1 MHIILVSN
9 RLATA
14 KTLVVTRRMLA
25 LGLFV
30 VLCLL
35 LGTSF
40 LFSYASVA
48 FRLPFVQSLIVAVQ
62 QGEAQKTQVFVRDNL
77 NTMAGRLGEMQAQL
91 LQLDALGERIS
102 SLSGI
107 KLGERPL
114 GAKTVTG
121 GQGGPFVPSTIGQ
134 ALSGEELQ
142 RELDRLASLVE
153 HRADTLSVLES
164 RLMDQRIRNS
174 LLPTIIPV
182 KDVRIGST
190 FGVRSDPMLSVS
202 AMHEGIDFVVPP
214 GTGVVS
220 AAGGIVVV
228 AELHSQYGN
237 MIDIDHGNGF
247 SSRYA
252 HLSSIKVK
260 AGQLVKRGQAI
271 GESGNT
277 GRSTGPH
284 LHFEVRHNGIAQNPA
299 RFLQQD
305 GQQNALLAAR
315 PAPLP
320 GKTAALRR

>member
-25 LGLFV
+25 VGFFV

-62 QGEAQKTQVFVRDNL
+62 QGEAQKTQVFLRDNL
-77 NTMAGRLGEMQAQL
+77 NTMAGRLGEMKAQL

-107 KLGERPL
+107 KLGEPPL
-114 GAKTVTG
+114 GAKTVAG
-121 GQGGPFVPSTIGQ
+121 GQGGPFVPSGIGQ
-134 ALSGEELQ
+134 VLSGEELQ

-182 KDVRIGST
+182 KEVSIGST

-214 GTGVVS
+214 GTEVVS

-228 AELHSQYGN
+228 AEMHSQYGN

-252 HLSSIKVK
+252 HLSAIRVK

-271 GESGNT
+271 GASGNT

-284 LHFEVRHNGIAQNPA
+284 LHFEVRHHGVAQNPA

-305 GQQNALLAAR
+305 GQQSALLTAR
-315 PAPLP
+315 PAPVP
-320 GKTAALRR
+320 GKSAALRR

>member
-30 VLCLL
+30 VICLL

-48 FRLPFVQSLIVAVQ
+48 FRLPFVQSLVVAVQ
-62 QGEAQKTQVFVRDNL
+62 QNEAQKTQVFVRDNL
-77 NTMAGRLGEMQAQL
+77 NAMAGRLGEMQAQL

-114 GAKTVTG
+114 DAKPVPG
-121 GQGGPFVPSTIGQ
+121 GQGGPFVPPGADQ

-174 LLPTIIPV
+174 LLPTIVPV

-190 FGVRSDPMLSVS
+190 FGVRADPMLSVS
-202 AMHEGIDFVVPP
+202 AMHEGIDFVVSP
-214 GTGVVS
+214 GTEVVS
-220 AAGGIVVV
+220 AAGGIVVT
-228 AELHSQYGN
+228 AEMHPQYGN

-252 HLSSIKVK
+252 HLSSMRVK
-260 AGQLVKRGQAI
+260 AGQLVKRGQSIAA
-271 GESGNT
+271 SGNT

-284 LHFEVRHNGIAQNPA
+284 LHFEVRYNGVAQNPA
-299 RFLQQD
+299 RFLQQN
-305 GQQNALLAAR
+305 GQQSPLLAAQQAAS
-315 PAPLP
+315 PARS
-320 GKTAALRR
+320 AAPRR